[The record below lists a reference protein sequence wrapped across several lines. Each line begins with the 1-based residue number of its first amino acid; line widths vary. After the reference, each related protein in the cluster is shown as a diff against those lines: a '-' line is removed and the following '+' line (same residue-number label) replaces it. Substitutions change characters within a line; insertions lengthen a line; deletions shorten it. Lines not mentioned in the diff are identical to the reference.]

1 MSLSQEIK
9 AHAAYLGFD
18 LSGVTTAEPPRN
30 GEYYAQW
37 IEQGMAGEMA
47 YLGRQ
52 IEKRQDPGQILPNAR
67 SLVVVA
73 MNYRC
78 PDPDP
83 VPGEAPGNKHSAAPD
98 EAYSGQPGSPPIE
111 KHSAAPDEAYS
122 GQLGSPPIEKHSA
135 APDEAYSG
143 QLGSPPGRTH
153 RGKIARY
160 ARGDDYHDVMKE
172 KLQALLRFI
181 RDRAGRP
188 VEGRVYVDTG
198 PVLEREFAVRAG
210 LGWFGKH
217 TNLIHK
223 RVGSWLLIGEI
234 LLDIELEQDLPASDH
249 CGTCTR
255 CIEACPTEA
264 IVEPYVVDSR
274 RCISYHTIEL
284 KGAIPLEYRAA
295 MGDRV
300 FGCDDCQDVCPWNR
314 RAPETG
320 HSAFVARPWNE
331 KPDLIEMLGWTPE
344 DFRTRFR
351 GSPVKRTKRRGL
363 LRNAAVALGNTKD
376 PEAIPALA
384 DALRDDEPLVRGHA
398 AWALGNV
405 GGVRALEALE
415 EARITEEDP
424 GVIEEIDRARA
435 ECGA

>member
-1 MSLSQEIK
+1 MSLTEEIK
-9 AHAAYLGFD
+9 AHAASLGFD
-18 LSGVTTAEPPRN
+18 LAGVTTADPPRH
-30 GEYYAQW
+30 GDYYAEW
-37 IEQGMAGEMA
+37 VEQGLGGEMA
-47 YLGRQ
+47 YLERQ
-52 IEKRQDPGQILPNAR
+52 IEKRQDPRKILPNAR

-83 VPGEAPGNKHSAAPD
+83 G
-98 EAYSGQPGSPPIE
+98 SGMQAGTPESTPR
-111 KHSAAPDEAYS
+111 
-122 GQLGSPPIEKHSA
+122 
-135 APDEAYSG
+135 
-143 QLGSPPGRTH
+143 GR
-153 RGKIARY
+153 IARY
-160 ARGDDYHDVMKE
+160 ARGDDYHDVIKE
-172 KLQALLRFI
+172 KLLALLRFVQ
-181 RDRAGRP
+181 DRAGRP
-188 VEGRVYVDTG
+188 VEGKVYVDTG

-234 LLDIELEQDLPASDH
+234 LLDIKLDPDGPAADH
-249 CGTCTR
+249 CGTCTL
-255 CIEACPTEA
+255 CLEACPTDA

-284 KGAIPLEYRAA
+284 KGAIPLEYRTA

-314 RAPETG
+314 SAPETG
-320 HSAFVARPWNE
+320 DPAFVARPWNE
-331 KPDLIEMLGWTPE
+331 MPDLIEMLGLTPE
-344 DFRTRFR
+344 AFRTRFK

-376 PEAIPALA
+376 PRAVPALA
-384 DALRDDEPLVRGHA
+384 DSLGDDEPLVRGHA

-405 GGVRALEALE
+405 GGERALAELE
-415 EARITEEDP
+415 KARMTEEDP
-424 GVIEEIDRARA
+424 WVVEEIDRALA
-435 ECGA
+435 ECEAS

>member
-1 MSLSQEIK
+1 MSLTEEIK

-18 LSGVTTAEPPRN
+18 LSGVTTAEPPRH
-30 GEYYAQW
+30 GEYYAKW

-78 PDPDP
+78 PDP
-83 VPGEAPGNKHSAAPD
+83 VPGGAPGD
-98 EAYSGQPGSPPIE
+98 
-111 KHSAAPDEAYS
+111 
-122 GQLGSPPIEKHSA
+122 
-135 APDEAYSG
+135 
-143 QLGSPPGRTH
+143 TH
-153 RGKIARY
+153 RGTPGDTHLGKIARY

-172 KLQALLRFI
+172 KLQELLGFI
-181 RDRAGRP
+181 RERAGRP

-234 LLDIELEQDLPASDH
+234 LLDIDLDGDRPAADH

-320 HSAFVARPWNE
+320 HSAFVSRPWNE
-331 KPDLIEMLGWTPE
+331 APGLIEMLGLTPE
-344 DFRTRFR
+344 EFRTRFR

-384 DALRDDEPLVRGHA
+384 DSLVDDEPLVRGHA

-405 GGVRALEALE
+405 GGGRALAVLE
-415 EARITEEDP
+415 QAKKSEVDP
-424 GVIEEIDRARA
+424 WVIKEIDQALT
-435 ECGA
+435 ECEAS

>member
-1 MSLSQEIK
+1 MLRRPADRRRDSHAAQRIPVSLTEAIK
-9 AHAAYLGFD
+9 AHAASLGFD
-18 LSGVTTAEPPRN
+18 LAGVTTADPPRH
-30 GEYYAQW
+30 GDYYAEW
-37 IEQGMAGEMA
+37 VEQGLAGEMA
-47 YLGRQ
+47 YLERQ
-52 IEKRQDPGQILPNAR
+52 IEKRQDPRKILPNAR

-83 VPGEAPGNKHSAAPD
+83 VSEDTPENAPDRMPDHTLGGSHEAAP
-98 EAYSGQPGSPPIE
+98 ESTP
-111 KHSAAPDEAYS
+111 
-122 GQLGSPPIEKHSA
+122 
-135 APDEAYSG
+135 
-143 QLGSPPGRTH
+143 

-172 KLQALLRFI
+172 KLLALLRFVQ
-181 RDRAGRP
+181 DRAGRP
-188 VEGRVYVDTG
+188 VEGKVYVDTG

-234 LLDIELEQDLPASDH
+234 LLDIELDPDGPASDH
-249 CGTCTR
+249 CGTCTL
-255 CIEACPTEA
+255 CLEACPTDA

-320 HSAFVARPWNE
+320 HPAYAARPWNE
-331 KPDLIEMLGWTPE
+331 MPDLIEMLGLTPE
-344 DFRTRFR
+344 AFRTRFKD
-351 GSPVKRTKRRGL
+351 SPVKRTKRRGL

-376 PEAIPALA
+376 PGAVPALA
-384 DALRDDEPLVRGHA
+384 DSLGDDEPLVRGHA

-405 GGVRALEALE
+405 GGTRALAELE
-415 EARITEEDP
+415 KARMTEEDP
-424 GVIEEIDRARA
+424 WVVEEIDRALT
-435 ECGA
+435 ECEAS

>member
-1 MSLSQEIK
+1 MLRRPADRRRDSHAAQRIPVSLTEEIK
-9 AHAAYLGFD
+9 AHAASLGFD
-18 LSGVTTAEPPRN
+18 LAGVTTADPPRH
-30 GEYYAQW
+30 GDYYAEW
-37 IEQGMAGEMA
+37 VEQGLAGEMA

-52 IEKRQDPGQILPNAR
+52 IEKRQDPRRILPDAR

-83 VPGEAPGNKHSAAPD
+83 VPGMQAGTPED
-98 EAYSGQPGSPPIE
+98 PPE
-111 KHSAAPDEAYS
+111 STNP
-122 GQLGSPPIEKHSA
+122 
-135 APDEAYSG
+135 
-143 QLGSPPGRTH
+143 

-160 ARGDDYHDVMKE
+160 ARGDDYHDVMKA
-172 KLQALLRFI
+172 KLLALLRFVQ
-181 RDRAGRP
+181 DRAGRP
-188 VEGRVYVDTG
+188 VEGKVYVDTG

-234 LLDIELEQDLPASDH
+234 LLDIELDPDGPAADH
-249 CGTCTR
+249 CGTCTL
-255 CIEACPTEA
+255 CLEACPTDA

-295 MGDRV
+295 MEDRV

-320 HSAFVARPWNE
+320 HPAFVARPWNE
-331 KPDLIEMLGWTPE
+331 MPDLIEMLGLTPE
-344 DFRTRFR
+344 AFRTRFK

-376 PEAIPALA
+376 PGAVPALA
-384 DALRDDEPLVRGHA
+384 DSLGDDEPLVRGHA

-405 GGVRALEALE
+405 GGTRARAELEK
-415 EARITEEDP
+415 ARKTEEDP
-424 GVIEEIDRARA
+424 WVVEEIERALA
-435 ECGA
+435 ECTAS

>member
-1 MSLSQEIK
+1 MSLTEEIK
-9 AHAAYLGFD
+9 AHAASLGFD
-18 LSGVTTAEPPRN
+18 LAGVTTADPPRH
-30 GEYYAQW
+30 GGYYAEW
-37 IEQGMAGEMA
+37 VEQGLAGEMA
-47 YLGRQ
+47 YLERQ
-52 IEKRQDPGQILPNAR
+52 IEKRQDPRKILPHAR

-83 VPGEAPGNKHSAAPD
+83 VSENTPENTPDLMPGHTLG
-98 EAYSGQPGSPPIE
+98 GSHEGTSESTP
-111 KHSAAPDEAYS
+111 
-122 GQLGSPPIEKHSA
+122 
-135 APDEAYSG
+135 
-143 QLGSPPGRTH
+143 

-172 KLQALLRFI
+172 KLLALLRFVQ
-181 RDRAGRP
+181 DRADRP
-188 VEGRVYVDTG
+188 VEGKVYVDTG

-234 LLDIELEQDLPASDH
+234 LLDIELDPDGPEADH
-249 CGTCTR
+249 CGTCTL
-255 CIEACPTEA
+255 CLEACPTDA

-320 HSAFVARPWNE
+320 HPAFAARPWNE
-331 KPDLIEMLGWTPE
+331 LPDLVEMLGMTSE
-344 DFRTRFR
+344 TFRTRFK
-351 GSPVKRTKRRGL
+351 GSPIKRTKRRGL

-376 PEAIPALA
+376 PGVVSALA
-384 DALRDDEPLVRGHA
+384 DSLGDDEPLVRGHA

-405 GGVRALEALE
+405 GGTTALAELKK
-415 EARITEEDP
+415 ARKTEEDP
-424 GVIEEIDRARA
+424 WVVAEIDRALA
-435 ECGA
+435 ECEAS

>member
-1 MSLSQEIK
+1 MSLTEEIK
-9 AHAAYLGFD
+9 SHAGHLGFD
-18 LSGVTTAEPPRN
+18 LVGVTTAAPP
-30 GEYYAQW
+30 GHGAYYAEW

-52 IEKRQDPGQILPNAR
+52 IEKRQNPGQILPNAR

-83 VPGEAPGNKHSAAPD
+83 ALD
-98 EAYSGQPGSPPIE
+98 
-111 KHSAAPDEAYS
+111 D
-122 GQLGSPPIEKHSA
+122 
-135 APDEAYSG
+135 
-143 QLGSPPGRTH
+143 TH
-153 RGKIARY
+153 RGKIAQY
-160 ARGDDYHDVMKE
+160 ARGDDYHEAMKE
-172 KLQALLRFI
+172 RLQALLLFI
-181 RDRAGRP
+181 RDRAGRA
-188 VEGRVYVDTG
+188 VEGRAYVDTG

-234 LLDIELEQDLPASDH
+234 LLDIELDQDQPAADH

-255 CIEACPTEA
+255 CIEACPTDA

-284 KGAIPLEYRAA
+284 KGAIPTAYRAA

-300 FGCDDCQDVCPWNR
+300 FGCDDCQEVCPWNR
-314 RAPETG
+314 RAPLSG
-320 HSAFVARPWNE
+320 HSAFIPRPWNE
-331 KPDLIEMLGWTPE
+331 MPGLIEMLGLTPE
-344 DFRTRFR
+344 EFRTRFR
-351 GSPVKRTKRRGL
+351 GSPIKRTKRRGL

-376 PEAIPALA
+376 PEAVPALA
-384 DALRDDEPLVRGHA
+384 DSLADDEPLVRGHA

-405 GGVRALEALE
+405 GGDRALAELKR
-415 EARITEEDP
+415 ARKTEEDP
-424 GVIEEIDRARA
+424 WVIEEIDQALA
-435 ECGA
+435 ECAAS

>member
-1 MSLSQEIK
+1 MLRRPADRRRDSHAAQRIPVSLTEDIK

-18 LSGVTTAEPPRN
+18 LSGVTTADPPRH
-30 GEYYAQW
+30 GDYYAEW
-37 IEQGMAGEMA
+37 IEQGLAGEMA

-52 IEKRQDPGQILPNAR
+52 VEKRQDPRKILPNAR

-78 PDPDP
+78 PDPEPSPESAPEDPP
-83 VPGEAPGNKHSAAPD
+83 VPRHR
-98 EAYSGQPGSPPIE
+98 SGTSE
-111 KHSAAPDEAYS
+111 D
-122 GQLGSPPIEKHSA
+122 
-135 APDEAYSG
+135 
-143 QLGSPPGRTH
+143 PPGRTH
-153 RGKIARY
+153 RPSPESPPRGKIARY

-172 KLQALLRFI
+172 KLQALLGFVQ
-181 RDRAGRP
+181 DRAGRP
-188 VEGRVYVDTG
+188 VEGKVYVDTG

-234 LLDIELEQDLPASDH
+234 LLDIELDQDGPAADH
-249 CGTCTR
+249 CGTCTL
-255 CIEACPTEA
+255 CLEACPTDA

-284 KGAIPLEYRAA
+284 KDAIPLEYRAA

-320 HSAFVARPWNE
+320 HPAFVARPWNE
-331 KPDLIEMLGWTPE
+331 KPDLMEMLGLTPE
-344 DFRTRFR
+344 AFRTRFK

-376 PEAIPALA
+376 PGAVPALA
-384 DALRDDEPLVRGHA
+384 DSLGDDEPLVRGHA

-405 GGVRALEALE
+405 GGTRARAELER
-415 EARITEEDP
+415 ARKTEDDP
-424 GVIEEIDRARA
+424 WVVEEIDRALA
-435 ECGA
+435 ECAAS

>member
-1 MSLSQEIK
+1 MLRRPADRRRDNHAAQRIPVSLTEEIK
-9 AHAAYLGFD
+9 AQAAYLGFD
-18 LSGVTTAEPPRN
+18 LAGVTTADPPRH
-30 GEYYAQW
+30 GDYYAEW
-37 IEQGMAGEMA
+37 VEQGLAGEMA
-47 YLGRQ
+47 YLERQ
-52 IEKRQDPGQILPNAR
+52 IEKRQDPRKILPDAR

-83 VPGEAPGNKHSAAPD
+83 VPGMQAGTPED
-98 EAYSGQPGSPPIE
+98 PPE
-111 KHSAAPDEAYS
+111 STTP
-122 GQLGSPPIEKHSA
+122 
-135 APDEAYSG
+135 
-143 QLGSPPGRTH
+143 

-160 ARGDDYHDVMKE
+160 ARGDDYHDVMKA
-172 KLQALLRFI
+172 KLLALLRFVQE
-181 RDRAGRP
+181 RAGRP
-188 VEGRVYVDTG
+188 VEGKVYVDTG

-234 LLDIELEQDLPASDH
+234 LLDIELDPDGPAADH
-249 CGTCTR
+249 CGTCTL
-255 CIEACPTEA
+255 CLEACPTDA

-320 HSAFVARPWNE
+320 HPAFVARPWNE
-331 KPDLIEMLGWTPE
+331 MPDLIEMLGLTPE
-344 DFRTRFR
+344 AFRTRFK

-376 PEAIPALA
+376 PGAVPALA
-384 DALRDDEPLVRGHA
+384 DSLGDDEPLVRGHA

-405 GGVRALEALE
+405 GGAGALAALEK
-415 EARITEEDP
+415 ARKTEEDP
-424 GVIEEIDRARA
+424 RVVEEIERALA
-435 ECGA
+435 ECTAS

>member
-1 MSLSQEIK
+1 MLRRPADRRRDSHAAQRIPVSLTEEIK
-9 AHAAYLGFD
+9 AHAASLGFD
-18 LSGVTTAEPPRN
+18 LAGVTTADPPRH
-30 GEYYAQW
+30 GDYYAEW
-37 IEQGMAGEMA
+37 VEQGLAGEMA
-47 YLGRQ
+47 YLERQ
-52 IEKRQDPGQILPNAR
+52 IEKRQDPRKILPNAR

-83 VPGEAPGNKHSAAPD
+83 ISESTPENAPD
-98 EAYSGQPGSPPIE
+98 RTPGHTLGGSHE
-111 KHSAAPDEAYS
+111 SAPES
-122 GQLGSPPIEKHSA
+122 TP
-135 APDEAYSG
+135 
-143 QLGSPPGRTH
+143 

-172 KLQALLRFI
+172 KLLALLRFVQ
-181 RDRAGRP
+181 DRAGRP
-188 VEGRVYVDTG
+188 VEGKVYVDTG

-234 LLDIELEQDLPASDH
+234 LLDIELAPDGPASDH
-249 CGTCTR
+249 CGTCTL
-255 CIEACPTEA
+255 CLEACPTDA

-314 RAPETG
+314 SAPETG
-320 HSAFVARPWNE
+320 HPAFAARPWN
-331 KPDLIEMLGWTPE
+331 
-344 DFRTRFR
+344 
-351 GSPVKRTKRRGL
+351 
-363 LRNAAVALGNTKD
+363 
-376 PEAIPALA
+376 
-384 DALRDDEPLVRGHA
+384 
-398 AWALGNV
+398 
-405 GGVRALEALE
+405 
-415 EARITEEDP
+415 
-424 GVIEEIDRARA
+424 
-435 ECGA
+435 

>member
-1 MSLSQEIK
+1 MSLTEEIK

-18 LSGVTTAEPPRN
+18 LSGVTTAEPPRH
-30 GEYYAQW
+30 GEYYAKW

-83 VPGEAPGNKHSAAPD
+83 VPSGVPGD
-98 EAYSGQPGSPPIE
+98 TQRGTPG
-111 KHSAAPDEAYS
+111 DTY
-122 GQLGSPPIEKHSA
+122 
-135 APDEAYSG
+135 
-143 QLGSPPGRTH
+143 

-172 KLQALLRFI
+172 KLQELLGFI
-181 RDRAGRP
+181 RERAGRP

-234 LLDIELEQDLPASDH
+234 LLDIDLDGDRPAADH

-264 IVEPYVVDSR
+264 IVEPYVIDSR

-320 HSAFVARPWNE
+320 HSAFVSRPWNE
-331 KPDLIEMLGWTPE
+331 APGLIEMLGLTPE
-344 DFRTRFR
+344 EFRTRFR

-384 DALRDDEPLVRGHA
+384 DSLVDDEPLVRGHA

-405 GGVRALEALE
+405 GGGRALAVLE
-415 EARITEEDP
+415 QAKKSEVDQW
-424 GVIEEIDRARA
+424 VIKEIDQALT
-435 ECGA
+435 ECEAS

>member
-1 MSLSQEIK
+1 VSLTEEIK
-9 AHAAYLGFD
+9 ARAAYLGFD
-18 LSGVTTAEPPRN
+18 LSGVTTAEPPRH
-30 GEYYAQW
+30 GDYYAEW
-37 IEQGMAGEMA
+37 IEQGMAGEMD

-83 VPGEAPGNKHSAAPD
+83 VPGGAPGDTHR
-98 EAYSGQPGSPPIE
+98 GTPGD
-111 KHSAAPDEAYS
+111 A
-122 GQLGSPPIEKHSA
+122 
-135 APDEAYSG
+135 
-143 QLGSPPGRTH
+143 H

-172 KLQALLRFI
+172 KLQELLGFI
-181 RDRAGRP
+181 RVRAGRP

-234 LLDIELEQDLPASDH
+234 LLDIDLDPDRPAADH

-320 HSAFVARPWNE
+320 HSAFVSRPWNE
-331 KPDLIEMLGWTPE
+331 APGLIEMLALTPE
-344 DFRTRFR
+344 EFRTRFR

-384 DALRDDEPLVRGHA
+384 DSLVDDEPLVRGHA

-405 GGVRALEALE
+405 GGGRALAVLE
-415 EARITEEDP
+415 QARKSEEDP
-424 GVIEEIDRARA
+424 WVIEEIDQALA
-435 ECGA
+435 ECEAS

>member
-1 MSLSQEIK
+1 MLRRPADRRRDSHAAQRVPVSLTEEIK
-9 AHAAYLGFD
+9 AHAASLGFD
-18 LSGVTTAEPPRN
+18 LAGVTTADPPRH
-30 GEYYAQW
+30 GDYYAEW
-37 IEQGMAGEMA
+37 VEQGLAGEMA
-47 YLGRQ
+47 YLERQ
-52 IEKRQDPGQILPNAR
+52 IEKRQDPRKILPNAR

-83 VPGEAPGNKHSAAPD
+83 IPENTP
-98 EAYSGQPGSPPIE
+98 
-111 KHSAAPDEAYS
+111 
-122 GQLGSPPIEKHSA
+122 
-135 APDEAYSG
+135 
-143 QLGSPPGRTH
+143 

-172 KLQALLRFI
+172 KLLTLLRFVQE
-181 RDRAGRP
+181 RAGRP
-188 VEGRVYVDTG
+188 VEGKVYVDTG

-234 LLDIELEQDLPASDH
+234 LLDIELDPDGPATDH
-249 CGTCTR
+249 CGTCTL
-255 CIEACPTEA
+255 CLEACPTDA

-284 KGAIPLEYRAA
+284 KGAIPLEYRAV

-314 RAPETG
+314 SAPETG
-320 HSAFVARPWNE
+320 HPAFAARPWNE
-331 KPDLIEMLGWTPE
+331 MPDLIEMLGLTPE
-344 DFRTRFR
+344 AFRARYK

-376 PEAIPALA
+376 PGVVPALA
-384 DALRDDEPLVRGHA
+384 DALGDDEPLVRGHA

-405 GGVRALEALE
+405 GGTQALAELE
-415 EARITEEDP
+415 KARKTEEDP
-424 GVIEEIDRARA
+424 WVVEEIDRALS
-435 ECGA
+435 ECAAS

>member
-1 MSLSQEIK
+1 MSLTEEIK
-9 AHAAYLGFD
+9 AHATYLGFD
-18 LSGVTTAEPPRN
+18 LSGVTTAEPPRH
-30 GEYYAQW
+30 GEYYAKW

-83 VPGEAPGNKHSAAPD
+83 VPGGAPGDTHR
-98 EAYSGQPGSPPIE
+98 GTPG
-111 KHSAAPDEAYS
+111 D
-122 GQLGSPPIEKHSA
+122 
-135 APDEAYSG
+135 
-143 QLGSPPGRTH
+143 TH

-160 ARGDDYHDVMKE
+160 ARGDDYHDVMKA
-172 KLQALLRFI
+172 KLQELLGFI
-181 RDRAGRP
+181 RERAGRP

-234 LLDIELEQDLPASDH
+234 LLDIDLDPDRTTANH

-320 HSAFVARPWNE
+320 HSAFISRPWNE
-331 KPDLIEMLGWTPE
+331 APGLIEMLGLTPE
-344 DFRTRFR
+344 EFRTRFR

-384 DALRDDEPLVRGHA
+384 DSLGDDEPLVRGHA
-398 AWALGNV
+398 AWALGNI
-405 GGVRALEALE
+405 GGVRALAVLE
-415 EARITEEDP
+415 QAMKSEEDP
-424 GVIEEIDRARA
+424 WVIEEIDQALT
-435 ECGA
+435 ECEAS

>member
-1 MSLSQEIK
+1 MSLTQEIK
-9 AHAAYLGFD
+9 AHAARLGFD
-18 LSGVTTAEPPRN
+18 LSGVASAEPPRH
-30 GEYYAQW
+30 GAYYARW
-37 IEQGMAGEMA
+37 IEQGMAGEMD

-52 IEKRQDPGQILPNAR
+52 VEKRQDPGQILPNAR

-73 MNYRC
+73 MNYLC

-83 VPGEAPGNKHSAAPD
+83 VPGDSDGRGNGGTHDARSSGAPRVTNGSALDDPHDART
-98 EAYSGQPGSPPIE
+98 GS
-111 KHSAAPDEAYS
+111 
-122 GQLGSPPIEKHSA
+122 SP
-135 APDEAYSG
+135 
-143 QLGSPPGRTH
+143 

-172 KLQALLRFI
+172 KLQALLGFI

-234 LLDIELEQDLPASDH
+234 LLDIELDLDRPASDH
-249 CGTCTR
+249 CGTCTL
-255 CIEACPTEA
+255 CIEACPTDA

-284 KGAIPLEYRAA
+284 KGAIPPEYRAA

-320 HSAFVARPWNE
+320 HSAFVSRPWNE
-331 KPDLIEMLGWTPE
+331 KPDLIEMLGLTPE

-376 PEAIPALA
+376 PGAIPALS
-384 DALRDDEPLVRGHA
+384 DALGDDEPLVRGHA

-405 GGVRALEALE
+405 GGGRALAALE
-415 EARITEEDP
+415 EARQTEEDP
-424 GVIEEIDRARA
+424 GVIEEIDRALA
-435 ECGA
+435 ACET

>member
-1 MSLSQEIK
+1 MPVSLTEEIK
-9 AHAAYLGFD
+9 AHAASLGFD
-18 LSGVTTAEPPRN
+18 LAGVTTADPPRH
-30 GEYYAQW
+30 GDYYAEW
-37 IEQGMAGEMA
+37 VEQGLGGEMA
-47 YLGRQ
+47 YLKRQ
-52 IEKRQDPGQILPNAR
+52 IEKRQDPRKILPNAR

-83 VPGEAPGNKHSAAPD
+83 G
-98 EAYSGQPGSPPIE
+98 SGMQAGTPESTPR
-111 KHSAAPDEAYS
+111 
-122 GQLGSPPIEKHSA
+122 
-135 APDEAYSG
+135 
-143 QLGSPPGRTH
+143 GR
-153 RGKIARY
+153 IARY
-160 ARGDDYHDVMKE
+160 ARGDDYHDVIKE
-172 KLQALLRFI
+172 KLLALLRFVQ
-181 RDRAGRP
+181 DRAGRP
-188 VEGRVYVDTG
+188 VEGKVYVDTG

-234 LLDIELEQDLPASDH
+234 LLDIELNPDGPAADH
-249 CGTCTR
+249 CGTCTL
-255 CIEACPTEA
+255 CLEACPTDA

-314 RAPETG
+314 SAPETG
-320 HSAFVARPWNE
+320 DPAFVARPWNE
-331 KPDLIEMLGWTPE
+331 MPDLIEMLGLTPE
-344 DFRTRFR
+344 AFRTRFK

-363 LRNAAVALGNTKD
+363 LRNTAVALGNTKD
-376 PEAIPALA
+376 PRVVPALA
-384 DALRDDEPLVRGHA
+384 DSLGDDEPLVRGHA

-405 GGVRALEALE
+405 GGEKALAELE
-415 EARITEEDP
+415 KARMTEEDP
-424 GVIEEIDRARA
+424 WVVEEIDRALA
-435 ECGA
+435 ECEAS

>member
-1 MSLSQEIK
+1 MLRRPADRRRDNHAAQRIPVSLTEEIK

-18 LSGVTTAEPPRN
+18 LAGVTTADPPRH
-30 GEYYAQW
+30 GDYYAEW
-37 IEQGMAGEMA
+37 VEQGLAGEMA

-52 IEKRQDPGQILPNAR
+52 IEKRQDLRKILPNAR

-83 VPGEAPGNKHSAAPD
+83 VTGMRAGTPEDSPESMPD
-98 EAYSGQPGSPPIE
+98 HALGDSPESTP
-111 KHSAAPDEAYS
+111 
-122 GQLGSPPIEKHSA
+122 
-135 APDEAYSG
+135 
-143 QLGSPPGRTH
+143 

-160 ARGDDYHDVMKE
+160 ARGDDYHDVMNE
-172 KLQALLRFI
+172 KLQALLRFVQ
-181 RDRAGRP
+181 DRAGRP
-188 VEGRVYVDTG
+188 VEGKVYVDTG

-223 RVGSWLLIGEI
+223 RVGSWLLIGEV
-234 LLDIELEQDLPASDH
+234 LLDIELEQDGPASDH
-249 CGTCTR
+249 CGTCTL
-255 CIEACPTEA
+255 CLEACPTDA

-274 RCISYHTIEL
+274 RCISYHSIEL
-284 KGAIPLEYRAA
+284 KGAIPMEYRAA

-320 HSAFVARPWNE
+320 HPAFVARPWNE
-331 KPDLIEMLGWTPE
+331 MPDLIEMLGLTPE
-344 DFRTRFR
+344 TFRTRFK
-351 GSPVKRTKRRGL
+351 GSPIKRTKRRGL

-376 PEAIPALA
+376 PGAVPALA
-384 DALRDDEPLVRGHA
+384 DSLGDDEPLVRGHA

-405 GGVRALEALE
+405 GGTRAFAVLEK
-415 EARITEEDP
+415 ARKTEEDP
-424 GVIEEIDRARA
+424 WVVEEIDQALA
-435 ECGA
+435 ECAGS

>member
-1 MSLSQEIK
+1 MSLTEEIK

-18 LSGVTTAEPPRN
+18 LSGVTTAEPPRH
-30 GEYYAQW
+30 GEYYAKW

-52 IEKRQDPGQILPNAR
+52 IEKRQDPEQILPNAR

-83 VPGEAPGNKHSAAPD
+83 VRGGAPGDTHR
-98 EAYSGQPGSPPIE
+98 GTPG
-111 KHSAAPDEAYS
+111 D
-122 GQLGSPPIEKHSA
+122 
-135 APDEAYSG
+135 
-143 QLGSPPGRTH
+143 TH

-172 KLQALLRFI
+172 KLQALLGFI
-181 RDRAGRP
+181 REKAGSP

-234 LLDIELEQDLPASDH
+234 LLDIDLDPDRPAADH

-320 HSAFVARPWNE
+320 HSAFVSRPWNE
-331 KPDLIEMLGWTPE
+331 TPGLIEMLGLTPE
-344 DFRTRFR
+344 AFRTRFR

-384 DALRDDEPLVRGHA
+384 DSLGDDEPLVRGHA
-398 AWALGNV
+398 AWALGNI
-405 GGVRALEALE
+405 GGGRALAALE
-415 EARITEEDP
+415 QARKTEEDP
-424 GVIEEIDRARA
+424 SVLKEIDQALA
-435 ECGA
+435 ECEAS

>member
-1 MSLSQEIK
+1 MLRRPADRRRDNHAAQRIPVSLTEEIK
-9 AHAAYLGFD
+9 AHAASLGFD
-18 LSGVTTAEPPRN
+18 LAGVTTADPPRH
-30 GEYYAQW
+30 GDYYAEW
-37 IEQGMAGEMA
+37 VEQGLAGEMA
-47 YLGRQ
+47 YLERQ
-52 IEKRQDPGQILPNAR
+52 IEKRQDPRKILPNAR

-83 VPGEAPGNKHSAAPD
+83 VSGMQADSPEDSPD
-98 EAYSGQPGSPPIE
+98 ST
-111 KHSAAPDEAYS
+111 
-122 GQLGSPPIEKHSA
+122 
-135 APDEAYSG
+135 
-143 QLGSPPGRTH
+143 PGRTLEDSPESAPGRTRRDSPEFTPDRAP

-172 KLQALLRFI
+172 KLLALLRFVQ
-181 RDRAGRP
+181 DRAGRP
-188 VEGRVYVDTG
+188 VEGKVYVDTG

-234 LLDIELEQDLPASDH
+234 LLDIELDPDGPAADH
-249 CGTCTR
+249 CGTCTL
-255 CIEACPTEA
+255 CLEACPTDA

-314 RAPETG
+314 SAPETG
-320 HSAFVARPWNE
+320 HPAFAARPWNE
-331 KPDLIEMLGWTPE
+331 MPDLIEMLGLTPE
-344 DFRTRFR
+344 AFRTRFK

-376 PEAIPALA
+376 PGAIPALA
-384 DALRDDEPLVRGHA
+384 DSLGDDEPLVRGHA
-398 AWALGNV
+398 AWALGNI
-405 GGVRALEALE
+405 GGDRALAELE
-415 EARITEEDP
+415 KARETEEDP
-424 GVIEEIDRARA
+424 WVVEEIDRALA
-435 ECGA
+435 ECEAR

>member
-1 MSLSQEIK
+1 MSLTEEIK

-18 LSGVTTAEPPRN
+18 LSGVTTAEPPRH
-30 GEYYAQW
+30 GEYYAKW

-52 IEKRQDPGQILPNAR
+52 IEKRQDPEQILPNAR

-83 VPGEAPGNKHSAAPD
+83 VRGGAPGDTHR
-98 EAYSGQPGSPPIE
+98 GTPG
-111 KHSAAPDEAYS
+111 D
-122 GQLGSPPIEKHSA
+122 
-135 APDEAYSG
+135 
-143 QLGSPPGRTH
+143 TH

-172 KLQALLRFI
+172 KLQALLGFI
-181 RDRAGRP
+181 REKAGSP

-234 LLDIELEQDLPASDH
+234 LLDIDLDPDRPAADH

-320 HSAFVARPWNE
+320 HSAFVSRPWNE
-331 KPDLIEMLGWTPE
+331 TPGLIEMLGLTPE
-344 DFRTRFR
+344 AFRTRFR

-384 DALRDDEPLVRGHA
+384 DSLGDDEPLVRGHA
-398 AWALGNV
+398 AWALGNI
-405 GGVRALEALE
+405 GGGRALAALE
-415 EARITEEDP
+415 QARKTEEDP
-424 GVIEEIDRARA
+424 SVLEEIDLAVA
-435 ECGA
+435 ECEAS

>member
-1 MSLSQEIK
+1 MLRRPADRRRDNHAAQRIPVSLTEEIK
-9 AHAAYLGFD
+9 AHAASLGFD
-18 LSGVTTAEPPRN
+18 LAGITTADPPRH
-30 GEYYAQW
+30 GDYYAEW
-37 IEQGMAGEMA
+37 VAQGMAGEMA
-47 YLGRQ
+47 YLDRQ
-52 IEKRQDPGQILPNAR
+52 VEKRQDPRNILPNAR

-83 VPGEAPGNKHSAAPD
+83 VSGMQAAP
-98 EAYSGQPGSPPIE
+98 P
-111 KHSAAPDEAYS
+111 
-122 GQLGSPPIEKHSA
+122 
-135 APDEAYSG
+135 
-143 QLGSPPGRTH
+143 

-172 KLQALLRFI
+172 KLLALLRFVQE
-181 RDRAGRP
+181 RAGRP
-188 VEGRVYVDTG
+188 VEGKVYVDTG

-234 LLDIELEQDLPASDH
+234 LLDIELDPDGPTADH
-249 CGTCTR
+249 CGTCTL
-255 CIEACPTEA
+255 CLEACPTDA

-314 RAPETG
+314 SAPETG
-320 HSAFVARPWNE
+320 LPAFAARPWNE
-331 KPDLIEMLGWTPE
+331 MPDLIEMLGLTPE
-344 DFRTRFR
+344 AFRNRFK

-376 PEAIPALA
+376 PGAVPALA
-384 DALRDDEPLVRGHA
+384 DSLGDDEPLVRGHA

-405 GGVRALEALE
+405 GGAGALAELE
-415 EARITEEDP
+415 KARKTEEDP
-424 GVIEEIDRARA
+424 WVVEEIDRALA
-435 ECGA
+435 ECAKSSRVKNAS

>member
-1 MSLSQEIK
+1 MLRRPADRRRDSHAAQRIPVSLTEEIK
-9 AHAAYLGFD
+9 AHAASLGFD
-18 LSGVTTAEPPRN
+18 LAGVTTADPPRH
-30 GEYYAQW
+30 GDYYAEW
-37 IEQGMAGEMA
+37 VEQGLAGEMA

-52 IEKRQDPGQILPNAR
+52 IEKRQDPRKILPDAR

-83 VPGEAPGNKHSAAPD
+83 VPGMQAGTPED
-98 EAYSGQPGSPPIE
+98 PPE
-111 KHSAAPDEAYS
+111 STNP
-122 GQLGSPPIEKHSA
+122 
-135 APDEAYSG
+135 
-143 QLGSPPGRTH
+143 

-160 ARGDDYHDVMKE
+160 ARGDDYHDVMKA
-172 KLQALLRFI
+172 KLLALLRFVQ
-181 RDRAGRP
+181 DRAGRP
-188 VEGRVYVDTG
+188 VEGKVYVDTG

-234 LLDIELEQDLPASDH
+234 LLDIELDPDGPAADH
-249 CGTCTR
+249 CGTCTL
-255 CIEACPTEA
+255 CLEACPTDA

-320 HSAFVARPWNE
+320 HPAFVARPWNE
-331 KPDLIEMLGWTPE
+331 KPDLVEMLGLTPE
-344 DFRTRFR
+344 AFRTRFK

-376 PEAIPALA
+376 PGAVPALA
-384 DALRDDEPLVRGHA
+384 DSLGDDEPLVRGHA

-405 GGVRALEALE
+405 GGTRALAELE
-415 EARITEEDP
+415 KARKTEVDP
-424 GVIEEIDRARA
+424 WVVEEIDRALA
-435 ECGA
+435 ECAAS

>member
-1 MSLSQEIK
+1 MSLTEQIK
-9 AHAAYLGFD
+9 AHAGHLGFD
-18 LSGVTTAEPPRN
+18 LAGVTTADPPRH
-30 GEYYAQW
+30 GAYYAEW
-37 IEQGMAGEMA
+37 VERGMAGEMA
-47 YLGRQ
+47 YLGRR

-78 PDPDP
+78 PDPGP
-83 VPGEAPGNKHSAAPD
+83 TPD
-98 EAYSGQPGSPPIE
+98 G
-111 KHSAAPDEAYS
+111 
-122 GQLGSPPIEKHSA
+122 
-135 APDEAYSG
+135 
-143 QLGSPPGRTH
+143 TH
-153 RGKIARY
+153 RGKIAQY

-172 KLQALLRFI
+172 RLQALLLFI

-234 LLDIELEQDLPASDH
+234 LLDIELDQDRPAADH

-255 CIEACPTEA
+255 CIEACPTDA

-284 KGAIPLEYRAA
+284 KGAIPTAYRAA

-314 RAPETG
+314 RAPVTG
-320 HSAFVARPWNE
+320 HSTFIPRPWNE
-331 KPDLIEMLGWTPE
+331 MPKLIEMLGLTPE
-344 DFRTRFR
+344 EFRTRFR
-351 GSPVKRTKRRGL
+351 GSPIKRTKRRGL

-376 PEAIPALA
+376 PEAVPALA
-384 DALRDDEPLVRGHA
+384 DSLGDDEPLVRGHA

-405 GGVRALEALE
+405 GGDRALAELE
-415 EARITEEDP
+415 NARKTEEDP
-424 GVIEEIDRARA
+424 WVIEEIEQALA
-435 ECGA
+435 ECAAS

>member
-1 MSLSQEIK
+1 MSLTQEIK
-9 AHAAYLGFD
+9 AHAARLGFD
-18 LSGVTTAEPPRN
+18 LSGVASAEPPRH
-30 GEYYAQW
+30 GAYYARW
-37 IEQGMAGEMA
+37 IEQGMAGEMD

-52 IEKRQDPGQILPNAR
+52 VEKRQDPGQILPNAR

-73 MNYRC
+73 MNYLC

-83 VPGEAPGNKHSAAPD
+83 APGDADDNGHGGTHDARYSDAPRVTNGSALDDPHDART
-98 EAYSGQPGSPPIE
+98 GGSP
-111 KHSAAPDEAYS
+111 
-122 GQLGSPPIEKHSA
+122 
-135 APDEAYSG
+135 
-143 QLGSPPGRTH
+143 

-172 KLQALLRFI
+172 KLHALLGFI

-234 LLDIELEQDLPASDH
+234 LLDIELDLDRPASDH
-249 CGTCTR
+249 CGTCTL
-255 CIEACPTEA
+255 CIEACPTDA

-284 KGAIPLEYRAA
+284 KGAIPPEYRAA

-320 HSAFVARPWNE
+320 HSAFVSRPWNE
-331 KPDLIEMLGWTPE
+331 KPDLIEMLGLTPE

-376 PEAIPALA
+376 PGAIPALA
-384 DALRDDEPLVRGHA
+384 EALGDDEPLVRGHA

-405 GGVRALEALE
+405 GGGRARAALE
-415 EARITEEDP
+415 EARKTEEDP
-424 GVIEEIDRARA
+424 GVIEEIDRALA
-435 ECGA
+435 ACET

>member
-1 MSLSQEIK
+1 MSLTEEIK
-9 AHAAYLGFD
+9 AHATYLGFD
-18 LSGVTTAEPPRN
+18 LSGVTTAEPPRH
-30 GEYYAQW
+30 GEYYAKW

-83 VPGEAPGNKHSAAPD
+83 VPGGAPGDTHR
-98 EAYSGQPGSPPIE
+98 GTPG
-111 KHSAAPDEAYS
+111 D
-122 GQLGSPPIEKHSA
+122 
-135 APDEAYSG
+135 
-143 QLGSPPGRTH
+143 TH

-160 ARGDDYHDVMKE
+160 ARGDDYHDVMKA
-172 KLQALLRFI
+172 KLQELLGFI
-181 RDRAGRP
+181 RERAGRP

-234 LLDIELEQDLPASDH
+234 LLDIDLDPDRATADH

-320 HSAFVARPWNE
+320 HSAFISRPWNE
-331 KPDLIEMLGWTPE
+331 APGLIEMLGLTPE
-344 DFRTRFR
+344 EFRTRFR

-363 LRNAAVALGNTKD
+363 MRNAAVALGNTKD

-384 DALRDDEPLVRGHA
+384 DSLGDDEPLVRGHA
-398 AWALGNV
+398 AWALGNI
-405 GGVRALEALE
+405 GGVRALAVLE
-415 EARITEEDP
+415 QAMKSEEDP
-424 GVIEEIDRARA
+424 WVIEEIDQALT
-435 ECGA
+435 ECEAS

>member
-1 MSLSQEIK
+1 MSLTEEIK

-18 LSGVTTAEPPRN
+18 LSGVTTAEPPRH
-30 GEYYAQW
+30 GDYYAKW

-83 VPGEAPGNKHSAAPD
+83 VPDGTTD
-98 EAYSGQPGSPPIE
+98 E
-111 KHSAAPDEAYS
+111 KHGGASVGAHR
-122 GQLGSPPIEKHSA
+122 GT
-135 APDEAYSG
+135 
-143 QLGSPPGRTH
+143 PGDTH

-172 KLQALLRFI
+172 KLQELLGFI
-181 RDRAGRP
+181 RERAGRP

-234 LLDIELEQDLPASDH
+234 LLDIDLDGDRPAADH

-320 HSAFVARPWNE
+320 HSAFVSRPWNE
-331 KPDLIEMLGWTPE
+331 APGLIEMLGLTPE
-344 DFRTRFR
+344 EFRTRFR

-376 PEAIPALA
+376 PGAIPALA
-384 DALRDDEPLVRGHA
+384 DSLVDDEPLVRGHA

-405 GGVRALEALE
+405 GGGRALAVLE
-415 EARITEEDP
+415 QAKKSEEDP
-424 GVIEEIDRARA
+424 WVIEEIDQALA
-435 ECGA
+435 ECEAS

>member
-1 MSLSQEIK
+1 MSLTEEIK
-9 AHAAYLGFD
+9 AHATYLGFD
-18 LSGVTTAEPPRN
+18 LSGVTTAEPPRH
-30 GEYYAQW
+30 GEYYAKW
-37 IEQGMAGEMA
+37 IKQGMAGEMA

-83 VPGEAPGNKHSAAPD
+83 GPGGA
-98 EAYSGQPGSPPIE
+98 
-111 KHSAAPDEAYS
+111 
-122 GQLGSPPIEKHSA
+122 
-135 APDEAYSG
+135 
-143 QLGSPPGRTH
+143 H
-153 RGKIARY
+153 RGRIARY

-172 KLQALLRFI
+172 KLQTLLGFI
-181 RDRAGRP
+181 RERAGRP

-234 LLDIELEQDLPASDH
+234 LLDIDLDLDRPVADH
-249 CGTCTR
+249 CGTCTK

-314 RAPETG
+314 RAPEIG
-320 HSAFVARPWNE
+320 HSAFVSRPWNE
-331 KPDLIEMLGWTPE
+331 APGLIEMLGLTPE
-344 DFRTRFR
+344 AFRTRFR

-384 DALRDDEPLVRGHA
+384 DSLGDDEPLVRGHA

-405 GGVRALEALE
+405 GGGRALAVLE
-415 EARITEEDP
+415 QAKKSEEDP
-424 GVIEEIDRARA
+424 WVIEEIDQALA
-435 ECGA
+435 ECEAS

>member
-1 MSLSQEIK
+1 MLRRPADRRRDSHAAQRIPVSLTEEIK
-9 AHAAYLGFD
+9 AQAAYLGFD
-18 LSGVTTAEPPRN
+18 LAGVTTADPPRH
-30 GEYYAQW
+30 GDYYAEW
-37 IEQGMAGEMA
+37 VEQGLAGEMA
-47 YLGRQ
+47 YLERQ
-52 IEKRQDPGQILPNAR
+52 IEKRQDPRKILPDAR

-83 VPGEAPGNKHSAAPD
+83 VPGMQAGTPEDPSESTTP
-98 EAYSGQPGSPPIE
+98 
-111 KHSAAPDEAYS
+111 
-122 GQLGSPPIEKHSA
+122 
-135 APDEAYSG
+135 
-143 QLGSPPGRTH
+143 

-172 KLQALLRFI
+172 KLLALLRFVQ
-181 RDRAGRP
+181 DRAGRP
-188 VEGRVYVDTG
+188 VEGKVYVDTG

-234 LLDIELEQDLPASDH
+234 LLDIELDPDGPAADH
-249 CGTCTR
+249 CGTCTL
-255 CIEACPTEA
+255 CLEACPTDA

-320 HSAFVARPWNE
+320 HPAFVARPWNE
-331 KPDLIEMLGWTPE
+331 MPDLIEMLGLTPE
-344 DFRTRFR
+344 AFRTRFK

-376 PEAIPALA
+376 PRAVPALA
-384 DALRDDEPLVRGHA
+384 DSLGDDEPLVRGHA

-405 GGVRALEALE
+405 GGAGALAALEK
-415 EARITEEDP
+415 ARKTEEDP
-424 GVIEEIDRARA
+424 WVVEEIERALA
-435 ECGA
+435 ECTAS

>member
-1 MSLSQEIK
+1 MSLTEEIK
-9 AHAAYLGFD
+9 AHAASLGFD
-18 LSGVTTAEPPRN
+18 LAGVTTADPPRH
-30 GEYYAQW
+30 GDYYAEW
-37 IEQGMAGEMA
+37 IEQGLAGEMA
-47 YLGRQ
+47 YLERQ
-52 IEKRQDPGQILPNAR
+52 IEKRQDPRKILQNAR

-83 VPGEAPGNKHSAAPD
+83 VSENTP
-98 EAYSGQPGSPPIE
+98 
-111 KHSAAPDEAYS
+111 
-122 GQLGSPPIEKHSA
+122 
-135 APDEAYSG
+135 
-143 QLGSPPGRTH
+143 

-172 KLQALLRFI
+172 KLLALLRFVQ
-181 RDRAGRP
+181 DRAGRP
-188 VEGRVYVDTG
+188 VEGKVYVDTG

-234 LLDIELEQDLPASDH
+234 LLDIDLDPDGPEADH
-249 CGTCTR
+249 CGTCTL
-255 CIEACPTEA
+255 CLEACPTDA
-264 IVEPYVVDSR
+264 IIEPYVVDSR

-320 HSAFVARPWNE
+320 HPAFAARPWNE
-331 KPDLIEMLGWTPE
+331 TPDLIEMLGLTPE
-344 DFRTRFR
+344 AFRTRFK

-376 PEAIPALA
+376 PGVVPALT
-384 DALRDDEPLVRGHA
+384 DSLGDDEPLVRGHA

-405 GGVRALEALE
+405 GGARALAELE
-415 EARITEEDP
+415 KARKTEEDP
-424 GVIEEIDRARA
+424 WVVEEIDRALA
-435 ECGA
+435 ECAKSSRAMNAS

>member
-1 MSLSQEIK
+1 MSLTDEIK
-9 AHAAYLGFD
+9 AHAGYLGFD
-18 LSGVTTAEPPRN
+18 LAGVTTAEPPRH
-30 GEYYAQW
+30 GEYYARW

-47 YLGRQ
+47 YLGRG
-52 IEKRQDPGQILPNAR
+52 IEKRQDPGLILPNAR

-78 PDPDP
+78 SDP
-83 VPGEAPGNKHSAAPD
+83 VTDMRATTPEVTPESTPNH
-98 EAYSGQPGSPPIE
+98 I
-111 KHSAAPDEAYS
+111 
-122 GQLGSPPIEKHSA
+122 
-135 APDEAYSG
+135 
-143 QLGSPPGRTH
+143 PGRALRGSSESTSESQP

-172 KLQALLRFI
+172 KLLALLRFVQ
-181 RDRAGRP
+181 DRAGRP
-188 VEGRVYVDTG
+188 VNGKVYVDTG

-234 LLDIELEQDLPASDH
+234 LLDIELDQDGPAADH
-249 CGTCTR
+249 CGTCTL
-255 CIEACPTEA
+255 CLEACPTDA

-314 RAPETG
+314 SAPETG
-320 HSAFVARPWNE
+320 HPAFVARPWNE
-331 KPDLIEMLGWTPE
+331 MPDLIEMLGLTPE
-344 DFRTRFR
+344 AFRARFK
-351 GSPVKRTKRRGL
+351 GSPIKRTKRRGL

-376 PEAIPALA
+376 PEAVPALA
-384 DALRDDEPLVRGHA
+384 DSLGDDEPLVRGHA
-398 AWALGNV
+398 AWALGNI
-405 GGVRALEALE
+405 GGDGAATALET
-415 EARITEEDP
+415 ARNTEEDP
-424 GVIEEIDRARA
+424 WVIEEIERALA
-435 ECGA
+435 ECAAS

>member
-1 MSLSQEIK
+1 
-9 AHAAYLGFD
+9 
-18 LSGVTTAEPPRN
+18 
-30 GEYYAQW
+30 
-37 IEQGMAGEMA
+37 
-47 YLGRQ
+47 
-52 IEKRQDPGQILPNAR
+52 
-67 SLVVVA
+67 
-73 MNYRC
+73 
-78 PDPDP
+78 
-83 VPGEAPGNKHSAAPD
+83 
-98 EAYSGQPGSPPIE
+98 
-111 KHSAAPDEAYS
+111 
-122 GQLGSPPIEKHSA
+122 
-135 APDEAYSG
+135 
-143 QLGSPPGRTH
+143 
-153 RGKIARY
+153 
-160 ARGDDYHDVMKE
+160 MKE
-172 KLQALLRFI
+172 KLHALLGFI

-234 LLDIELEQDLPASDH
+234 LLDIELDLDRPASDH
-249 CGTCTR
+249 CGTCTL
-255 CIEACPTEA
+255 CIEACPTDA

-284 KGAIPLEYRAA
+284 KGAIPPEYRAA

-320 HSAFVARPWNE
+320 HSAFVSRPWNE
-331 KPDLIEMLGWTPE
+331 KPDLIEMLGLTPE
-344 DFRTRFR
+344 EFRTRFR

-376 PEAIPALA
+376 PGAIPALA
-384 DALRDDEPLVRGHA
+384 DALGDDEPLVRGHA

-405 GGVRALEALE
+405 GGDQAFAALE
-415 EARITEEDP
+415 EARQTEEDP
-424 GVIEEIDRARA
+424 GVIEEIDRALA
-435 ECGA
+435 ACET

>member
-18 LSGVTTAEPPRN
+18 LSGVTTAEPPRH
-30 GEYYAQW
+30 GAYYAQW
-37 IEQGMAGEMA
+37 VEQGMAGEMS
-47 YLGRQ
+47 YLARQ
-52 IEKRQDPGQILPNAR
+52 IEKRQDPGQILPDAR

-83 VPGEAPGNKHSAAPD
+83 VPGAGPD
-98 EAYSGQPGSPPIE
+98 D
-111 KHSAAPDEAYS
+111 K
-122 GQLGSPPIEKHSA
+122 
-135 APDEAYSG
+135 
-143 QLGSPPGRTH
+143 PGRTRGTPDDEPGRTPRGTPDDEPGRAPDDEPGRTP

-172 KLQALLRFI
+172 KLHALLRFI

-234 LLDIELEQDLPASDH
+234 LLDIELDQDRPAADH

-255 CIEACPTEA
+255 CIEACPTDA

-320 HSAFVARPWNE
+320 HSAFLSRPWNE
-331 KPDLIEMLGWTPE
+331 MPDLIEMVGLTPE
-344 DFRTRFR
+344 AFRTRFR

-376 PEAIPALA
+376 PGAIPALA
-384 DALRDDEPLVRGHA
+384 DALGDDEPLVRGHA

-405 GGVRALEALE
+405 GGGRALAVLE
-415 EARITEEDP
+415 EARKTEEDP
-424 GVIEEIDRARA
+424 GVIEEIDRALA
-435 ECGA
+435 ECGT